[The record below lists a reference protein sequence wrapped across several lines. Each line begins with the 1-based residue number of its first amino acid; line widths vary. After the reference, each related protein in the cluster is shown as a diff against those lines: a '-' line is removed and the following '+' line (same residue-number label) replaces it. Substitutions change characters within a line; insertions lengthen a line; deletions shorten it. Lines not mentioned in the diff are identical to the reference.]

1 ITAIVDA
8 FENDQADF
16 SRDGKTV
23 VFVSSRDGLPQLYA
37 GDASRPDASA
47 VRLVKTT
54 ERISTPMPLPDGK
67 TLLFRSDFGA
77 DENWSLFP
85 VGVDGSGLVE
95 LTPGV
100 RIQRDPPIVPDGTPH
115 TAFYSA
121 RAKTATGSAA
131 YALELAPGA
140 SEKPI
145 YQDTLPGNLT
155 DVSRDGRW
163 GL

>member
-1 ITAIVDA
+1 MKTRNVVLLGPVAALSAAALYAQSAPQLVQPDPSPASARVAELAKSITAIVDA

-77 DENWSLFP
+77 D
-85 VGVDGSGLVE
+85 
-95 LTPGV
+95 
-100 RIQRDPPIVPDGTPH
+100 
-115 TAFYSA
+115 
-121 RAKTATGSAA
+121 
-131 YALELAPGA
+131 
-140 SEKPI
+140 
-145 YQDTLPGNLT
+145 
-155 DVSRDGRW
+155 
-163 GL
+163 